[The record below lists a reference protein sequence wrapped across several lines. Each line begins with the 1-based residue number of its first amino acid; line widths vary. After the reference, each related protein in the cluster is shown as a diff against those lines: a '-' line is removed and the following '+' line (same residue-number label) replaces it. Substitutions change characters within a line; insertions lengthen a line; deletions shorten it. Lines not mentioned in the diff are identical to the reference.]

1 MMGPSRLRLGLRVL
15 VLAGIL
21 LIPALLFVYLT
32 DELASQHLVIQ
43 RQLNDRIS
51 LTERKLREQHAL
63 LEKIQQDLVEQ
74 KQKIPALNQR
84 PVVVPEGRI
93 PGSLRAQRRLALLET
108 LIRWVRK
115 AGDPPELAHVG
126 SGLVVAWGP
135 GGQLVAPRGLAD
147 PWADP
152 ERAQRR
158 DEVLRQGGRASVLYR
173 VWNSGVSVLD
183 ATGALNRTTARLFD
197 EPMEGESFGDRL
209 MLLSGAEFP
218 GELVDPGGPVP
229 SGETVTAYRWPEAVS
244 HGLPAQTRPL
254 SRSMRFGDP
263 SPDFHLAFLFDGDGQ
278 LRGFVDESGQHHS
291 LPSLGR

>member
-1 MMGPSRLRLGLRVL
+1 M
-15 VLAGIL
+15 
-21 LIPALLFVYLT
+21 LIPAALFIFLT
-32 DELASQHLVIQ
+32 DSLAEQHLVAQ
-43 RQLNDRIS
+43 RQLHERIAES
-51 LTERKLREQHAL
+51 ERRIKEHEGRIDQLKQR
-63 LEKIQQDLVEQ
+63 LEAQAQVPQAKPV
-74 KQKIPALNQR
+74 R
-84 PVVVPEGRI
+84 PIVVPEGRI

-115 AGDPPELAHVG
+115 AGDPPELAHVNAG
-126 SGLVVAWGP
+126 VVVAWGP
-135 GGQLVAPRGLAD
+135 GGQLVASRSLAD

-158 DEVLRQGGRASVLYR
+158 DEVLRQGGRAVVLYR

-197 EPMEGESFGDRL
+197 EPMDQESFGENL
-209 MLLSGAEFP
+209 VLLSGAEFP
-218 GELVDPGGPVP
+218 GEVVDPGGPVP

-263 SPDFHLAFLFDGDGQ
+263 SPDFASAFLFDSAGQ
-278 LRGFVDESGQHHS
+278 LRGFVDDSGQHHS
-291 LPSLGR
+291 LPSRGR